1 MAHVILYDGLCG
13 LCNRLNRFV
22 LHRDRHD
29 RFRFASIQSAYG
41 RAQVVA
47 RGGDPDDLDTLYVIA
62 EADRTLVR
70 ARAVLFILREIGGVW
85 RGLRLLVAWLPTRV
99 LDANYRFVARRRYR
113 VFGRFD
119 RCPAPDAR
127 DRSKFL
133 DV

>member
-1 MAHVILYDGLCG
+1 MPHVILYDGVCG

-22 LHRDRHD
+22 RKRDRRD

-41 RAQVVA
+41 RAQIVA
-47 RGGDPDDLDTLYVIA
+47 KGGNPDDLDTLYVLTSDGRA
-62 EADRTLVR
+62 LVR
-70 ARAVLFILREIGGVW
+70 SRAVLFILRELGGAW
-85 RGLRLLVAWLPTRV
+85 GLARLLVAWLPTSV

-119 RCPAPDAR
+119 ACPAPAPG
-127 DRSKFL
+127 DREKFL